1 MSIYTVYL
9 ISFFNMSSLRASKV
23 LVTLFALHLGAN
35 QIVVGALIATYAVSP
50 MVLALFAGRL
60 ADRVGVRVPML
71 VGSVGSAVG
80 LSIPFFFASVPALF
94 VSAVVIGTSYVFYH
108 VSVQQLVGMLS
119 TPETR
124 TRTFSQY
131 SLVLAVGSL
140 VGPLGAGFGID
151 QIGHQ
156 PAYAVFACMP
166 LVALALILGT
176 PALRGMKAES
186 GAGGDKRIR
195 DLFANPAIRRV
206 LIVSGIA
213 LAGNDLFLF
222 YMPVYGSK
230 VGLTAT
236 QIGLV
241 LAAFA
246 SAAFVVRVVIPALAR
261 RLGEVRLLTLCLMIG
276 GATYLLFPVFSNP
289 WALGAV
295 AFGLGLTMGCGQPLS
310 VMLTYGSAPEGRT
323 GETLGMRLLIMH
335 FTQVTVPVTFGAVG
349 AFFGIGPVF
358 WAIAALLVSG
368 GWLSR
373 GAGR

>member
-23 LVTLFALHLGAN
+23 LVTLFALKLGAGELA
-35 QIVVGALIATYAVSP
+35 VGALIATYAVSP
-50 MVLALFAGRL
+50 MLLALFAGRL

-140 VGPLGAGFGID
+140 VGPLAAGFGID

-166 LVALALILGT
+166 LVALALILCT
-176 PALRGMKAES
+176 PAMRGMKGE
-186 GAGGDKRIR
+186 GGGGGDKRVR
-195 DLFANPAIRRV
+195 DLLASPAIRRV

-222 YMPVYGSK
+222 YMPVYGSR

-261 RLGEVRLLTLCLMIG
+261 RLGEARLLSLCLMIG

-289 WALGAV
+289 WALAAV
-295 AFGLGLTMGCGQPLS
+295 GFALGLTMGCGQPLS

-335 FTQVTVPVTFGAVG
+335 FTQMTVPVTFGAVG
-349 AFFGIGPVF
+349 AFLGIGPVF
-358 WAIAALLVSG
+358 WAIAALLVGG
-368 GWLSR
+368 GWLNR
-373 GAGR
+373 GVRR

>member
-1 MSIYTVYL
+1 
-9 ISFFNMSSLRASKV
+9 
-23 LVTLFALHLGAN
+23 
-35 QIVVGALIATYAVSP
+35 
-50 MVLALFAGRL
+50 
-60 ADRVGVRVPML
+60 
-71 VGSVGSAVG
+71 
-80 LSIPFFFASVPALF
+80 
-94 VSAVVIGTSYVFYH
+94 

-140 VGPLGAGFGID
+140 VGPLAAGFGID

-166 LVALALILGT
+166 LVALALILCT
-176 PALRGMKAES
+176 PALRGMKGES
-186 GAGGDKRIR
+186 GGGGDKRIR
-195 DLFANPAIRRV
+195 DLLASPAIRRV

-222 YMPVYGSK
+222 YMPVYGSR

-261 RLGEVRLLTLCLMIG
+261 RLGEVRLLSLCLMIG
-276 GATYLLFPVFSNP
+276 GATYLLFPAFSNP
-289 WALGAV
+289 WALAAV
-295 AFGLGLTMGCGQPLS
+295 GFALGLTMGCGQPLS

-335 FTQVTVPVTFGAVG
+335 FTQMTVPVTFGAVG
-349 AFFGIGPVF
+349 AFLGIGPVF
-358 WAIAALLVSG
+358 WAIAALLVGG

>member
-23 LVTLFALHLGAN
+23 LVTLFALKLGAGEL
-35 QIVVGALIATYAVSP
+35 VVGALIATYAVSP
-50 MVLALFAGRL
+50 MLLALFAGRL
-60 ADRVGVRVPML
+60 ADRVGVRMPML

-140 VGPLGAGFGID
+140 VGPLAAGFGID

-166 LVALALILGT
+166 LVALALIVCT
-176 PALRGMKAES
+176 PALRGMKGES
-186 GAGGDKRIR
+186 GGDGDKRIR

-222 YMPVYGSK
+222 YMPVYGNK

-261 RLGEVRLLTLCLMIG
+261 RLGEARLLTLCLMIG
-276 GATYLLFPVFSNP
+276 GATYLLFPAFSNP
-289 WALGAV
+289 WALAAV
-295 AFGLGLTMGCGQPLS
+295 GFALGLTMGCGQPLS

-335 FTQVTVPVTFGAVG
+335 FTQMTVPVTFGAVG
-349 AFFGIGPVF
+349 AFLGIGPVF
-358 WAIAALLVSG
+358 WAIAALLVGG